1 MLEKS
6 EFMLSS
12 FYFYFFTVHG
22 LKISWMQVGLNKGCC
37 LPWKVRKRSSWLRA
51 ELVLN
56 LVDRFSVISAA
67 NPPLSSLV
75 LVLPEPMA
83 ARGGS
88 GQLRTN

>member
-37 LPWKVRKRSSWLRA
+37 LYPGK
-51 ELVLN
+51 
-56 LVDRFSVISAA
+56 
-67 NPPLSSLV
+67 
-75 LVLPEPMA
+75 
-83 ARGGS
+83 
-88 GQLRTN
+88 